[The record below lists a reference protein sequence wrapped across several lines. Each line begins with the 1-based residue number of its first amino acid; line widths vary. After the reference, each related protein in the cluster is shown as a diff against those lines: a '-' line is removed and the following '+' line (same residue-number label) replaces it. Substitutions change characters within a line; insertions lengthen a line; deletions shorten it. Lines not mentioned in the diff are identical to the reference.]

1 MSSSAIRGRATGG
14 RAASTARSV
23 GDARATRRALVTL
36 WCAWLVLMTGVN
48 LATPL
53 YPVYAKRFGFSSLVL
68 TVIFAVYALVLAPSL
83 LLFGRLSDR
92 FGRRLVILLG
102 LGAAAAGLVLFAA
115 ASSTAWL
122 FGARALQGLAVG
134 MISGAAT
141 AALVELDVFGDDRRP
156 AMLAGLAQA
165 GGSALGPLVAGLLAE
180 WAPDPRRLSFVVLL
194 ALTAAAGS
202 LALALL
208 PANPSEQHEPWRIQ
222 PPRVPPEIR
231 RDFARVALTAGTV
244 WGAVALS
251 LSIVPSYTTQILKT
265 HDLALLGALGALAL
279 GSSCAAQLVARR
291 LAPPARRV
299 QAGGLAALT
308 VGMLALAAAAPAH
321 SLPLLLAG
329 AVCAGGGHGFAFVFA
344 QYELNM
350 IAPSDRR
357 GEVTA
362 AFVCCIYLVV
372 AAAVIGSGLL
382 DLVVSLSGAV
392 ATIAVV
398 LGVIATGSALW
409 QLRAARST

>member
-1 MSSSAIRGRATGG
+1 MSTSAIRGRATA
-14 RAASTARSV
+14 RAAASTV
-23 GDARATRRALVTL
+23 DDAPAARRALVTL
-36 WCAWLVLMTGVN
+36 WCAWLVLMIGVN

-83 LLFGRLSDR
+83 LFFGRLSDR

-102 LGAAAAGLVLFAA
+102 LGAAAGGLVMFAA
-115 ASSTAWL
+115 ASSTGWL

-165 GGSALGPLVAGLLAE
+165 GGSALGPLLAGVLAE
-180 WAPDPRRLSFVVLL
+180 WAPDPRRLAFVALL
-194 ALTAAAGS
+194 ALTVAAGS
-202 LALALL
+202 LSLALL
-208 PANPSEQHEPWRIQ
+208 PPNRTGQQEPWRIQ
-222 PPRVPPEIR
+222 APRVPPEIR
-231 RDFARVALTAGTV
+231 GDFGRVALTAATV

-251 LSIVPSYTTQILKT
+251 LSIVPSYATQILKT
-265 HDLALLGALGALAL
+265 HNLALLGALGALAL

-321 SLPLLLAG
+321 SLVLLLAG

-350 IAPSDRR
+350 LAPADRR

-362 AFVCCIYLVV
+362 AFVCCIYVVV
-372 AAAVIGSGLL
+372 AAAVIGAGVL
-382 DLVVSLSGAV
+382 DLVLSLSGAV
-392 ATIAVV
+392 ATIAVA
-398 LGVIATGSALW
+398 LGVVASASALW